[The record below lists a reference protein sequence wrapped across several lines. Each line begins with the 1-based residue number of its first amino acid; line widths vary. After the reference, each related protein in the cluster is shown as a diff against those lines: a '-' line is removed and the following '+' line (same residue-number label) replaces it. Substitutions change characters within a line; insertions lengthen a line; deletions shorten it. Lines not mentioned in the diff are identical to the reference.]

1 MPSRAT
7 RKGGRP
13 ESSWPLSLIRA
24 ERDGARPMML
34 RSVVLLPAPFRPRR
48 QMTLACSEARYPRRW
63 WSGSSAI
70 RLSPPR
76 IRACGFPALGSS
88 RRLPNAGQGNLARV
102 SNPGRRQGEAFQ
114 QRVESLPCQSALT
127 PPAQYAIPAAPYRV
141 VKAIQAWPVA
151 RQPVVGVVPSQHTA
165 EPAMLRLNRRVH
177 AAPQLRLHVLHL
189 PTDSPAFGPP
199 LDHKA
204 PVSAPSAVVDESEK
218 RKRTRSPC
226 VARSSVLGHEF
237 PELDEARL
245 VPVECQLELPQPL
258 PERHQHLPCVRL
270 ALKAHHEV
278 VRVAHETDSPVPRL
292 PPPLLDPQVER
303 VMQKDVRQE
312 RTDPRPLWRPLY
324 RLPPLQAFHHAGSQ
338 PSPYQLQHATV
349 GHP

>member
-1 MPSRAT
+1 MSVGVDSA
-7 RKGGRP
+7 GV
-13 ESSWPLSLIRA
+13 IR
-24 ERDGARPMML
+24 DTSGAL
-34 RSVVLLPAPFRPRR
+34 PRR
-48 QMTLACSEARYPRRW
+48 ESYPSVASCSAARSRRRALAAHCRASDA
-63 WSGSSAI
+63 AI
-70 RLSPPR
+70 EPAC
-76 IRACGFPALGSS
+76 ACGA
-88 RRLPNAGQGNLARV
+88 
-102 SNPGRRQGEAFQ
+102 
-114 QRVESLPCQSALT
+114 SA
-127 PPAQYAIPAAPYRV
+127 
-141 VKAIQAWPVA
+141 
-151 RQPVVGVVPSQHTA
+151 PS
-165 EPAMLRLNRRVH
+165 
-177 AAPQLRLHVLHL
+177 HVLQL

-292 PPPLLDPQVER
+292 LPPLLDPQVER

-324 RLPPLQAFHHAGSQ
+324 RLP
-338 PSPYQLQHATV
+338 
-349 GHP
+349 

>member
-114 QRVESLPCQSALT
+114 QRVESLPGQSALT
-127 PPAQYAIPAAPYRV
+127 PPAQYAIPPAPHRV
-141 VKAIQAWPVA
+141 VKAVQAWPVA
-151 RQPVVGVVPSQHTA
+151 RQPVVGIVPSQDDDHRLLRHHDA
-165 EPAMLRLNRRVH
+165 VHEQRNHLEPVQTPRE
-177 AAPQLRLHVLHL
+177 VL
-189 PTDSPAFGPP
+189 
-199 LDHKA
+199 
-204 PVSAPSAVVDESEK
+204 
-218 RKRTRSPC
+218 
-226 VARSSVLGHEF
+226 
-237 PELDEARL
+237 
-245 VPVECQLELPQPL
+245 
-258 PERHQHLPCVRL
+258 
-270 ALKAHHEV
+270 
-278 VRVAHETDSPVPRL
+278 L
-292 PPPLLDPQVER
+292 PPPPGPPHHGP
-303 VMQKDVRQE
+303 
-312 RTDPRPLWRPLY
+312 TDGALATAPGGPPARPRLET
-324 RLPPLQAFHHAGSQ
+324 AFVVAHR
-338 PSPYQLQHATV
+338 
-349 GHP
+349 HPGE